1 MMIQINLLPGAKKGT
16 KGSAGLSLP
25 SSFSAVG
32 GGVRDPWL
40 LAAAASVVIAV
51 STVGV
56 LFTAQSA
63 RAGEVGERL
72 ERALRDSTRYEKVLS
87 ARAKLAAERDSVYR
101 QLQIIRTIDDN
112 RYNWAHILDE
122 VSRALPAYTWL
133 TTLEQTTKAPLPPG
147 LDSTSGAKPA
157 GKAKAKAAAA
167 KAAAAK
173 GAAGKEPAG
182 AGAAG
187 KQGAA
192 VAAADSISVHPP
204 LGFRLVGQTVDI
216 QALTMFMR
224 QLESSPFVQKVALT
238 KSEIV
243 IVDGKD
249 VTQFELSA
257 EYEVPP
263 AGVIRTSPL
272 VVPVR

>member
-1 MMIQINLLPGAKKGT
+1 MMLEINLLPGTKKG
-16 KGSAGLSLP
+16 KSGSGGFSLAGSLG
-25 SSFSAVG
+25 SIGAG
-32 GGVRDPWL
+32 IRDPWL
-40 LAAAASVVIAV
+40 IAAAACVVISVAAV
-51 STVGV
+51 GT

-63 RAGEVGERL
+63 RASELEVRMEK
-72 ERALRDSTRYEKVLS
+72 ASRDSTRYAKVLA
-87 ARAKLAAERDSVYR
+87 ARRQLTAERDSVMR
-101 QLQIIRTIDDN
+101 QLSIIRTIDEN

-133 TTLEQTTKAPLPPG
+133 TIIEQTTKAPAPPG
-147 LDSTSGAKPA
+147 TDTLGTA
-157 GKAKAKAAAA
+157 GEAPVSAAGAAA
-167 KAAAAK
+167 KK
-173 GAAGKEPAG
+173 KER
-182 AGAAG
+182 
-187 KQGAA
+187 A
-192 VAAADSISVHPP
+192 VAADTIAIHPP

-224 QLESSPFVQKVALT
+224 QLESSPFLQKVTLA

-263 AGVIRTSPL
+263 PGVVRTTPL